1 MYQRYHIVYDDLY
14 VHTTTAAVP
23 STVAEYAIA
32 NMPNDNL
39 SHNIQIYPAE
49 PGNLD
54 GVTSDD
60 YDGSEMQKQ
69 MRKQTPADVHNM
81 FEFGFVPPSQ
91 HIRRR
96 RGVNPTG
103 ALPPPH
109 FFSFPNVKNP
119 NTLGND

>member
-69 MRKQTPADVHNM
+69 MRKQTPLMSITCSSSDLFHRPSTYADD
-81 FEFGFVPPSQ
+81 EE
-91 HIRRR
+91 
-96 RGVNPTG
+96 
-103 ALPPPH
+103 
-109 FFSFPNVKNP
+109 
-119 NTLGND
+119 